1 MKKAYI
7 LLFSLDMLALIWLAY
22 LFLQKMDNGGQPWLL
37 VLIFLGI
44 VLSILLLIVFFRGYI
59 RESSEEGNK

>member
-7 LLFSLDMLALIWLAY
+7 LLFTLDMLALIGLAY
-22 LFLQKMDNGGQPWLL
+22 LFLQKIDTRGPFWLL
-37 VLIFLGI
+37 AVIFLGI

-59 RESSEEGNK
+59 RESSR

>member
-1 MKKAYI
+1 M
-7 LLFSLDMLALIWLAY
+7 FSLDMLALIWLAY

>member
-1 MKKAYI
+1 
-7 LLFSLDMLALIWLAY
+7 MLALIWLAY